1 MSMKNLWFCRFIFS
15 LQYIPFFV
23 LISLF
28 LFISKCYNSFW
39 NIQNQAFQFKKGD
52 ILMDFIKEALSM
64 GFADAAIMDTKDLV
78 FVPEY
83 RQFCDDNL
91 CGK

>member
-52 ILMDFIKEALSM
+52 ILMDFIKKALSM